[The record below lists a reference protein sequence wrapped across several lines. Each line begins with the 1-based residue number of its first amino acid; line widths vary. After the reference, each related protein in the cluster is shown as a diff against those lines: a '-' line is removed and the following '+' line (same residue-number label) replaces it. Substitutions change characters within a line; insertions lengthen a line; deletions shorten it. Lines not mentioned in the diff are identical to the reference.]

1 MKNPSVALLITVIA
15 MVGGSAALLLWLKTH
30 QQIGL
35 PGVRTEAIP
44 GSPRLRILL
53 PEKVLDYES
62 QTIEQDAVIANT
74 LPKDTSFA
82 ERLYR
87 ARDGFVA
94 LVGVVLMG
102 TDRTSIH
109 KPQFCLVGSGW
120 RIDKTDVATVPVP
133 RPHPYELP
141 VVKLTT
147 TKEGTRNDQLAT
159 VRGVYVYWF
168 VADNAISGEPSG
180 FQRMWWMAKKLL
192 TTGILQRWAYITYF
206 SECPPGQE
214 EATFGRLKQFIAAS
228 VPEFQL
234 AAGQARVSV
243 AAPQSARQ

>member
-1 MKNPSVALLITVIA
+1 MKKQSLVILMTVIVL
-15 MVGGSAALLLWLKTH
+15 VGGSAAILLRLKNH
-30 QQIGL
+30 QKLGP
-35 PGVRTEAIP
+35 PGVRTEAIS

-53 PEKVLDYES
+53 PETVLDFRS
-62 QTIEQDAVIANT
+62 KAVEQEAVVTNT
-74 LPKDTSFA
+74 LPKDTSFG

-87 ARDGFVA
+87 APDGFET
-94 LVGVVLMG
+94 LLNVVLMG

-109 KPQFCLVGSGW
+109 KPQLCLVGGGW
-120 RIDKTDVATVPVP
+120 RIDKTELVTVPVP

-147 TKEGTRNDQLAT
+147 TKEGTINGRPAT

-192 TTGILQRWAYITYF
+192 TTGVLQRWAYVTCF
-206 SECPPGQE
+206 SVCPPGRE
-214 EATFGRLKQFIAAS
+214 EAVFDRLKQFIAAS

-234 AAGQARVSV
+234 AAGQAGDGA
-243 AAPQSARQ
+243 AAPAPARQ